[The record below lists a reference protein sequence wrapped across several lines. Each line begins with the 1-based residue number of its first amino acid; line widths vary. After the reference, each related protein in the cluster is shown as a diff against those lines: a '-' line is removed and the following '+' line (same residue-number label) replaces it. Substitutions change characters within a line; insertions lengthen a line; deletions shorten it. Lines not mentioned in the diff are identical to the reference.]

1 MTSNILTF
9 DFIIQYKDRPTP
21 MNNYGLGE
29 FIYKRTYS
37 RVKPKADGTFDD
49 TCNDYEE
56 WYETIERVVN
66 GAFKIKKNHYLKN
79 NAIIVIIC

>member
-29 FIYKRTYS
+29 FISSVLLIDKY
-37 RVKPKADGTFDD
+37 DFDI
-49 TCNDYEE
+49 CVHIILYEF
-56 WYETIERVVN
+56 I
-66 GAFKIKKNHYLKN
+66 
-79 NAIIVIIC
+79 